1 MFPRLATK
9 THKIDFIN
17 GLLDELQN
25 LYGFAK
31 VTFFPLSEN
40 MNLTFTKGLGK
51 ERQKMLHYIPFTDKI
66 TNMHTNIA
74 GVCRQNQLCAKIQF
88 ESLFEPES
96 GKNIYQDVLPTE
108 FLPERDPAVEKW
120 RASNE
125 RSFVYLSGNKISVL
139 IKSADQ
145 TNQFVI

>member
-74 GVCRQNQLCAKIQF
+74 GVCRQN
-88 ESLFEPES
+88 
-96 GKNIYQDVLPTE
+96 
-108 FLPERDPAVEKW
+108 
-120 RASNE
+120 
-125 RSFVYLSGNKISVL
+125 
-139 IKSADQ
+139 
-145 TNQFVI
+145 